1 LSDEALRALFASRP
15 GAGEPSPSCPLPETF
30 FDATMGALPSAET
43 LKLIEHSVS
52 CASCSQAFRL
62 ARELAAELEPAPLPL
77 RLRDGIS
84 RDGISPALR
93 KTLLA
98 ITGLAAA
105 AALFLVV
112 RPSPTPVYRADAVEL
127 ASRLDT
133 QPIPREQFVL
143 RWSALAAGT
152 RYSVN
157 VATPDLNVLF
167 ARGGL
172 MQAEV
177 QVPASALAKV
187 PAGGQV
193 VWRVTALLADG
204 RRIESTAF
212 LTTVQ

>member
-1 LSDEALRALFASRP
+1 MSDEKLRAAFASRP

-30 FDATMGALPSAET
+30 FDATMGALPAAET
-43 LKLIEHSVS
+43 LKLVEHSVG
-52 CASCSQAFRL
+52 CASCAQAFRL

-77 RLRDGIS
+77 RARDGIWT
-84 RDGISPALR
+84 PAIR
-93 KTLLA
+93 KTLFA

-105 AALFLVV
+105 AAMFFVV
-112 RPSPTPVYRADAVEL
+112 QKPSAPIYRADAIEL
-127 ASRLDT
+127 TSRIQPASL
-133 QPIPREQFVL
+133 PREQFIL

-167 ARGGL
+167 AHGGL
-172 MQAEV
+172 VQAEV

-187 PAGGQV
+187 AAGSQV

-212 LTTVQ
+212 LTAVQ